1 MKIKAAGRERY
12 VPFNEFL
19 TFLKK
24 ERRERTGSWH
34 LYTRLL
40 AYQAVLA
47 SSYSSIIILDL
58 TYY

>member
-1 MKIKAAGRERY
+1 MIIRIVRKTIDKK
-12 VPFNEFL
+12 
-19 TFLKK
+19 KK

-34 LYTRLL
+34 RNNRLL

-58 TYY
+58 TSYSENY